1 MPTPVPVPSKAA
13 IQALRGLVL
22 GTTCTLALVT
32 EDRRR
37 RINTARRALSNG
49 ERLKSSAQ
57 YHSSAAVDLITSKE
71 EDVFLL
77 ESWPFPRRHPVEPD
91 NSSSRA
97 SDGPGCAPPAV
108 HIQESGRETTRAPK
122 PTWGGRPKTAIPEK
136 LKQKQAF
143 GHPKKRREVAE
154 VRCLHKLA
162 AEITALI
169 ESGRPQRLGDAAALL
184 KRTVELPA
192 PESETG
198 QGELLEVTARL
209 SKACQ
214 VAKRMEDALKV
225 LRAVLRL
232 GPLDEEVYFAHDP
245 LPIVEDT
252 LLRDKYGLTPSRQY
266 SVAVDL
272 YIPRLNGN
280 PSLRGPEMLKTA
292 QRLIEAGVDAGRYT
306 LVSQILFE
314 RVNWYLEEPGACE
327 FLRHVFHRLHQK
339 SMFEAVVR
347 FFVSCSQYHRH
358 LMADRNEYYGVC
370 DLVVKCVSEANGYRI
385 AEVIDCLR
393 THQPADVYMRV
404 AWLSELLYLH
414 WKKEGKYNET
424 LKLFLALRET
434 GISDLVAY
442 PDGVYRTIIQIALE
456 AGESSAAQDHFDDLI
471 KHHRESK
478 NNVRILGLFAL
489 ARAKAGDW
497 VAVDSFIRRMYPAGR
512 AVPTHGTDVLVP
524 ILKEYRECHTIE
536 ETEAFV
542 KFALNDLKVPLTKYM
557 VTLIAN
563 EYGAARDV
571 KSFLAWIKYCSGAS
585 FEMDAAF
592 SNAILTSCRNHW
604 KFDFADLRR
613 VYLVLQGFGA
623 AFTDEVTDRI
633 MIGAALFTRASFR
646 KVSLALALRSRRV
659 PRKTLPRGR
668 FDPAKVATTMATWID
683 VGRPDKAIRTYKFM
697 TASGMPHCPNC
708 LRLYS
713 VAAMKLGTG
722 NLDEVLRTLQGVK
735 KKGIDT
741 NEAIVA
747 LFTADLESVDR
758 NLGGRHVQTHA
769 HNVLQGLEK
778 YGLGMASPV
787 LNKAAAEFIKT
798 RDYERAAYLALMA
811 AEVEGKAP
819 GFNATNFNLLLEI
832 YSTTK
837 QWERLS
843 KLVEAATN
851 FGWWSRMA
859 GRHANVLKRVK
870 YLVRVERKRPS
881 GGGGPALEYLELAL
895 HNITLHRDQLRKEQA
910 EVQKG
915 VLNIIA
921 SAAEDSGCDVR
932 EPDTEQAPVDQLT
945 ATEFS

>member
-1 MPTPVPVPSKAA
+1 MATPVPVPSKAV

-37 RINTARRALSNG
+37 RINTARRVLSNG

-57 YHSSAAVDLITSKE
+57 YHSGAAADVINFKG

-77 ESWPFPRRHPVEPD
+77 ESRSFCRHNPAEPD
-91 NSSSRA
+91 NSGSRA
-97 SDGPGCAPPAV
+97 SDDPGSVPPAV
-108 HIQESGRETTRAPK
+108 SVQESGRATTRAQRPK
-122 PTWGGRPKTAIPEK
+122 WGGRPKTAIPEN
-136 LKQKQAF
+136 QKHKYAPGQ
-143 GHPKKRREVAE
+143 PKKRKTDQ
-154 VRCLHKLA
+154 VRCLRQLA
-162 AEITALI
+162 ADITALI
-169 ESGRPQRLGDAAALL
+169 ETGKPQRLGDAAALL

-192 PESETG
+192 PKSETG
-198 QGELLEVTARL
+198 QSELLEVTARL

-214 VAKRMEDALKV
+214 AAERMEDALKV

-252 LLRDKYGLTPSRQY
+252 LLRDKYGLTPSRRY

-272 YIPRLNGN
+272 YVPNLNGN

-292 QRLIEAGVDAGRYT
+292 KKLIEAGVDAERYT
-306 LVSQILFE
+306 LVTRVLFE
-314 RVNWYLEEPGACE
+314 RVNWYLAEPGACE

-339 SMFEAVVR
+339 SMFDTVAR
-347 FFVSCSQYHRH
+347 FFVSCSQYHQH
-358 LMADRNEYYGVC
+358 LMVDRNEYYGVC
-370 DLVVKCVSEANGYRI
+370 DLVVKCVSEANGYRT

-393 THQPADVYMRV
+393 THQPANVYMRV
-404 AWLSELLYLH
+404 AWLSELLYIH
-414 WKKEGKYNET
+414 WKKEGKYSET

-442 PDGVYRTIIQIALE
+442 PDGVFRTIIQVALE
-456 AGESSAAQDHFDDLI
+456 AGEPSAAQDHFDDLI
-471 KHHRESK
+471 KHHNESE
-478 NNVRILGLFAL
+478 NNMRILGLFAL
-489 ARAKAGDW
+489 ARAKEGDW

-512 AVPTHGTDVLVP
+512 AVPTRGTDVLVP

-557 VTLIAN
+557 VTLVAN

-571 KSFLAWIKYCSGAS
+571 NSFLAWIKYCSGAS

-604 KFDFADLRR
+604 KFDFEDLRR
-613 VYLVLQGFGA
+613 VHRALRRFGA
-623 AFTDEVTDRI
+623 AFTDEVTDNI
-633 MIGAALFTRASFR
+633 LVGAALLTRASFR
-646 KVSLALALRSRRV
+646 KVSLALALRSRRAH
-659 PRKTLPRGR
+659 RKALVRGGR
-668 FDPAKVATTMATWID
+668 FDPAKVATTMATWIG
-683 VGRPDKAIRTYKFM
+683 VGRPDKAIRSYKFM
-697 TASGMPHCPNC
+697 TTSGMPHCPDC

-713 VAAMKLGTG
+713 LAAMRLGTD
-722 NLDEVLRTLQGVK
+722 NLDEILRTLQSAK

-741 NEAIVA
+741 KEAIIA

-758 NLGGRHVQTHA
+758 DLGDRHVQIHTC
-769 HNVLQGLEK
+769 NVLQGLEK
-778 YGLGMASPV
+778 YGLGMASSV

-811 AEVEGKAP
+811 AEVAGKAP

-832 YSTTK
+832 YSTTQ

-843 KLVEAATN
+843 KLVETATS

-859 GRHANVLKRVK
+859 GRQANVLKRVK
-870 YLVRVERKRPS
+870 YLVRIERRRP
-881 GGGGPALEYLELAL
+881 GGRGPALEYLELAL
-895 HNITLHRDQLRKEQA
+895 RNIILHRDQLRKEQA

-915 VLNIIA
+915 VLSIIA

-932 EPDTEQAPVDQLT
+932 EPETEQAPVDQLT
-945 ATEFS
+945 ATRFS